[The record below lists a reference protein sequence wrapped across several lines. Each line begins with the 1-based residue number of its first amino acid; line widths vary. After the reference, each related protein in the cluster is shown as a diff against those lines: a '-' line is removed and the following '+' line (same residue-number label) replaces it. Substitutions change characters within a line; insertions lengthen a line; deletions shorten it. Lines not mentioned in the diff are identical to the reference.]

1 VLLHPKQPEAAVAG
15 ARQEKT
21 MRTQGIRFSN
31 GPKIHAFEISGV
43 PYPVNA
49 QVVVQ
54 SKRGQ
59 EIGLVRTESDPPSSS
74 GAPVGHIKRLATEE
88 DLKRWD
94 ELKTEAEDIKW
105 FLRSRARERRLPLKV
120 VAAEFTLD
128 GKGLTISYSS
138 EQRIDF
144 RGLTSDLEARCE
156 AAVTFHAVGARDQAR
171 IIGTLGV
178 CGQENCSS
186 LHLQDFA
193 PVTIRMSRDQ
203 QLPLNPEKI
212 SGPCGRLLCCLQY
225 EHDMYKELL
234 AGLPRKGAKVCSTE
248 GGSCGKVAKLNPLK
262 GTVEVRTEEGQWFEA
277 RPEELRP
284 A

>member
-1 VLLHPKQPEAAVAG
+1 
-15 ARQEKT
+15 

-31 GPKIHAFEISGV
+31 GPKIHPFEISAGAF
-43 PYPVNA
+43 PVNA

-54 SKRGQ
+54 SRRGL
-59 EIGLVRTESDPPSSS
+59 EIGTVRSDAAS
-74 GAPVGHIKRLATEE
+74 GDTVPAGHIKRTATPE
-88 DLKRWD
+88 DLARWE
-94 ELKTEAEDIKW
+94 ELKREADDLKW
-105 FLRSRARERRLPLKV
+105 FLRNRARERGLQVKV
-120 VAAEFTLD
+120 VAVEFTLD
-128 GKGLTISYSS
+128 GTSVTISYSS
-138 EQRIDF
+138 EGRVEL
-144 RGLTSDLEARCE
+144 RGLTTDLAARTP
-156 AAVTFHAVGARDQAR
+156 ALATFHAVGARDQAR
-171 IIGTLGV
+171 ILGTLGS

-248 GGSCGKVAKLNPLK
+248 GGACGKVAKLNPLK